1 MLLDLGLFVCLF
13 ACLSIYLF
21 IFIIIIIIIILQG
34 KLEGFEGDKAAHGLL
49 TR

>member
-1 MLLDLGLFVCLF
+1 M
-13 ACLSIYLF
+13 F
-21 IFIIIIIIIILQG
+21 IFIINLFLQS